1 MKAIKEAW
9 LEASVNGALVY
20 LAEVMQVEQ
29 HYVIEINR
37 PPLARTGTN
46 IKGTGEFRLNTLA
59 GNLPDDLCT
68 IRITPY
74 NCDHK
79 PFSFEGKFRPEGIY
93 GLTEID
99 FYSSPEGAIKWLT

>member
-1 MKAIKEAW
+1 MKAIKEAR

-20 LAEVMQVEQ
+20 LAEAMQVEQ

-46 IKGTGEFRLNTLA
+46 IKGTVEFRLNTLA